1 LGGREGFAKSHSC
14 YIARD
19 CSQAFGAK
27 RLLCNKTLMME
38 IEAKKRREGC
48 AGFKQITA
56 REQCHHTGQAGMGV
70 PGAGGSTHGSLYATL
85 VLCSSHV
92 RIPGRTNVVLACF
105 HSHE

>member
-19 CSQAFGAK
+19 CSQAFSAK
-27 RLLCNKTLMME
+27 RLLCNKMLMME

-56 REQCHHTGQAGMGV
+56 
-70 PGAGGSTHGSLYATL
+70 
-85 VLCSSHV
+85 
-92 RIPGRTNVVLACF
+92 
-105 HSHE
+105 